1 MESLTGGTYAS
12 VGPTCHRDKTGPTAP
27 LYGRGQSLPMARLP
41 AVRSSRRDLRD
52 LAHLLNHLAGPIV
65 DADDDGG
72 GYGGSARRDN
82 GGMPEEA
89 TTKH

>member
-1 MESLTGGTYAS
+1 M
-12 VGPTCHRDKTGPTAP
+12 GPTRQLDPHVIETETEPTAP
-27 LYGRGQSLPMARLP
+27 LYGRGQSSPTARLP
-41 AVRSSRRDLRD
+41 AMRSSRCDLRD

-72 GYGGSARRDN
+72 GYGGSARWDN

-89 TTKH
+89 AVKH